1 MKEKSKVHE
10 SIDSGKNKILSLTL
24 YNDDIHTFDY
34 VIKTLIEVCGHD
46 FVQAEQ
52 CAFITHYKG
61 RCQVRTGEKED
72 LKPMKE
78 RLVAKELKAIIE

>member
-10 SIDSGKNKILSLTL
+10 SIDSGKKKIWSLAL

-34 VIKTLIEVCGHD
+34 VIKALIDVCGHD

-61 RCQVRTGEKED
+61 RCQVRSGERED

-78 RLVAKELKAIIE
+78 RLVDKELKAIIE

>member
-10 SIDSGKNKILSLTL
+10 SIDSDKNKILSLTL

-34 VIKTLIEVCGHD
+34 VIKTLIDVCGHD

-61 RCQVRTGEKED
+61 RCQVRSGERDD
-72 LKPMKE
+72 LEPMKE

>member
-10 SIDSGKNKILSLTL
+10 SIDSDKNKILSLTL

-34 VIKTLIEVCGHD
+34 VIKTLIDVCGHD

-61 RCQVRTGEKED
+61 RCQVRSGERED

-78 RLVAKELKAIIE
+78 RLVAKELKATIE

>member
-10 SIDSGKNKILSLTL
+10 SIESDKNKILSLTL

-34 VIKTLIEVCGHD
+34 VIKALIDVCGHD

-78 RLVAKELKAIIE
+78 RLVANELIAIIE

>member
-1 MKEKSKVHE
+1 MKEKLKVHE
-10 SIDSGKNKILSLTL
+10 SIDSSKNKIFSLTL

-34 VIKTLIEVCGHD
+34 VIKALIEVCGHD

-61 RCQVRTGEKED
+61 RCQVRTGERED

-78 RLVAKELKAIIE
+78 RLVDKELKAAIE

>member
-10 SIDSGKNKILSLTL
+10 SIDSDKNNILSLTL

-61 RCQVRTGEKED
+61 RCQVRSGEREN

-78 RLVAKELKAIIE
+78 RLVSKKLKAIIE

>member
-10 SIDSGKNKILSLTL
+10 SIDSGKKKIWSLAL

-34 VIKTLIEVCGHD
+34 VIKALIDVCGHD

-61 RCQVRTGEKED
+61 RCQVRSGERED
-72 LKPMKE
+72 LEPMKE

>member
-10 SIDSGKNKILSLTL
+10 SIDSDKNKIWSLTL

-34 VIKTLIEVCGHD
+34 VIKALIDVCGHD
-46 FVQAEQ
+46 FIQAEQ

-61 RCQVRTGEKED
+61 R
-72 LKPMKE
+72 
-78 RLVAKELKAIIE
+78 

>member
-10 SIDSGKNKILSLTL
+10 SIDSGKKKIWSLAL

-34 VIKTLIEVCGHD
+34 VIKALIDVCGHD

-61 RCQVRTGEKED
+61 RCQVRTGERED

>member
-10 SIDSGKNKILSLTL
+10 SIESDKNKILSLTL

-34 VIKTLIEVCGHD
+34 VIKALIDVCGHD

-72 LKPMKE
+72 LTPMKE

>member
-1 MKEKSKVHE
+1 MKEKSKIHE
-10 SIDSGKNKILSLTL
+10 SIDSKKNKIWSLTL

-34 VIKTLIEVCGHD
+34 VIKALIEVCGHD

-61 RCQVRTGEKED
+61 RCKVRIGERED

-78 RLVAKELKAIIE
+78 RLVDKELKAIIE